1 LRFLWL
7 VAACALPALAYAQDA
22 SSSACPAD
30 VEIGGRCATDW
41 IVRAFIVSAA
51 VVIVGFVWR
60 ALFARAGRRDWA
72 EELEARERRGAELG
86 DLLPVAAKDPS
97 EAARVLQRSL
107 GAGAADYAKRE
118 RHRAF
123 EQGDIAAAGAW
134 QNVERAIERGGGAF

>member
-1 LRFLWL
+1 MRFVWL
-7 VAACALPALAYAQDA
+7 VAACALPALAFAQDA
-22 SSSACPAD
+22 SPSACPMD

-60 ALFARAGRRDWA
+60 AIGTRAGQRDWA
-72 EELEARERRGAELG
+72 AELEARERRGAELG
-86 DLLPVAAKDPS
+86 DLAPVATKDPQ
-97 EAARVLQRSL
+97 EAARILLRNL

-134 QNVERAIERGGGAF
+134 QNVERVIERGAL